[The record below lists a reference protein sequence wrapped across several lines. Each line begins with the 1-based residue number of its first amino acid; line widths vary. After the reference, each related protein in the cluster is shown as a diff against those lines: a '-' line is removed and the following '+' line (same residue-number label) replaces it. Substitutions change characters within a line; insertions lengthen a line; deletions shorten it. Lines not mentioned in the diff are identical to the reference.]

1 MSAKSGT
8 QELHSVGG
16 SHIFFTNLTPPIE
29 LSLFGIVPASSK
41 RYYRETISIP
51 RTFASCSSLRPHTPL
66 DTGLKFCTPP
76 PAARCG
82 NLMLMKRYGTLKI
95 DCCIPFLPD
104 SNNWKSMCVRS
115 YDDVPLA
122 GCRRWRRQIR
132 IIKDGASVL
141 KADAPVLG
149 NIRYDTYSLTVQTLT
164 RFQEFSSKRS
174 PIPMPS
180 AWMRSAA
187 IP

>member
-16 SHIFFTNLTPPIE
+16 SHIFFTNLTPSIE

-76 PAARCG
+76 PAARCD
-82 NLMLMKRYGTLKI
+82 NLMLMKKYGILKI
-95 DCCIPFLPD
+95 DCCIPVLTD
-104 SNNWKSMCVRS
+104 SNNYMLLIDFRMFLIDRPSFIDYS
-115 YDDVPLA
+115 YFA
-122 GCRRWRRQIR
+122 G
-132 IIKDGASVL
+132 SV
-141 KADAPVLG
+141 AGVF
-149 NIRYDTYSLTVQTLT
+149 RHCYC
-164 RFQEFSSKRS
+164 
-174 PIPMPS
+174 S
-180 AWMRSAA
+180 AT
-187 IP
+187 